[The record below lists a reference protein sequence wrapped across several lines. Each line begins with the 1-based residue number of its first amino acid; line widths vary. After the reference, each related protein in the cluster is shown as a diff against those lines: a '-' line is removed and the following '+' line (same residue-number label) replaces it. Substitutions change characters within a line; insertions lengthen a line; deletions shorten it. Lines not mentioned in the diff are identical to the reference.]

1 MTPSPKKKPAS
12 DEESGEDFAA
22 DLDNVSAD
30 EDEPEDEEDAPKK
43 RKVSLSIYTSII
55 ISFSRQCRISMIV
68 TLTLC

>member
-43 RKVSLSIYTSII
+43 RKVSLSILHFNHHFIFLPVPTIYHN
-55 ISFSRQCRISMIV
+55 
-68 TLTLC
+68 